1 MPRPF
6 PVPFRG
12 RARGSAQGRRNAPQ
26 TCGGVGQIAIGGV
39 GHAPPSLTAGVVRVC
54 GTRPDDPN
62 RASGEGR
69 DGSDPPFLA
78 AGAVRRV
85 GGWGTRWGTG
95 WGTHPPR
102 QGGVAPVVCILAGR
116 LPGPRAGRTI
126 SHTETRDA

>member
-26 TCGGVGQIAIGGV
+26 TLGGVGQIEIGGV
-39 GHAPPSLTAGVVRVC
+39 GHAPPSFTAGVVRVC
-54 GTRPDDPN
+54 GTRPDDPS

-69 DGSDPPFLA
+69 DGSDPPFST

-85 GGWGTRWGTG
+85 GGWGTRWGTQ
-95 WGTHPPR
+95 PPR

>member
-6 PVPFRG
+6 SVPSRG
-12 RARGSAQGRRNAPQ
+12 RAQGRSQGRRHAPQ

-39 GHAPPSLTAGVVRVC
+39 GHAPPSFPAGVVRVFRP
-54 GTRPDDPN
+54 RPDDPS

-69 DGSDPPFLA
+69 DGSDPPFFT
-78 AGAVRRV
+78 AGAVPRV

-95 WGTHPPR
+95 WGTHPLS

-116 LPGPRAGRTI
+116 LPDPRAGRTI

>member
-6 PVPFRG
+6 PVPSRG
-12 RARGSAQGRRNAPQ
+12 GAQGSAQDRRNASQ
-26 TCGGVGQIAIGGV
+26 TVRGVGQKPRGGV
-39 GHAPPSLTAGVVRVC
+39 GHAPPSFTAGGVRVC
-54 GTRPDDPN
+54 GTRPDDPS

-69 DGSDPPFLA
+69 DGSDPPFST

-95 WGTHPPR
+95 WGTHLPR